1 MANLPDLVYQE
12 INSKRPC
19 FRAAV
24 VILGLIFLIGLG
36 AAYYMEHSGHWV
48 TGMSNEVVWGMPHVF
63 AVFLIVAA
71 SGALNVASIGSV
83 FGKSVYKPLA
93 PLSAL
98 LALALLAGGLAVLVL
113 DLGRPDRL
121 IVAMS
126 HFNFKSI
133 FAANIIL
140 YTGFFGIVLVYLWFM
155 MDRRLKS
162 KSSGPGTFAFIWR
175 LVLTTGTGSIFGFL
189 MAREAYSSAVMAP
202 LFIAM
207 SLSFGTALF
216 ILVMLAAYTMDR
228 RPLGVVITERLR
240 VLLAVFVAATA
251 YLALLQHVTAAYWAG
266 RGEVVDFL
274 LFGSGFYSFHFWG
287 VQMGIGTIFPLML
300 TLVPRMRSHGT
311 LAFASFLVVIG
322 GLAQVFIIIIGG
334 QAWPLTLFPG
344 YEVESSFFD
353 GVVHGYSPSL
363 PEILLGL
370 GGFALALLI
379 VALGTAILR
388 FLPVSLADADI
399 DPHARKHQAE
409 TKDEEEAEP
418 APAA

>member
-1 MANLPDLVYQE
+1 MAHMPDLVFKE
-12 INSKRPC
+12 LNAKGTA
-19 FRAAV
+19 FRALF
-24 VILGLIFLIGLG
+24 VILAGLFLIGLG

-48 TGMSNEVVWGMPHVF
+48 TGMTNQVVWGMPHVF

-71 SGALNVASIGSV
+71 SGALNVASISSV
-83 FGKSVYKPLA
+83 FGKSIYKPIA

-155 MDRRLKS
+155 MDRRLKY

-189 MAREAYSSAVMAP
+189 VAREAYSSAVMAP

-207 SLSFGTALF
+207 SLAFGTAIF
-216 ILVMLAAYTMDR
+216 VLVLLTVCAIDK
-228 RPLGVVITERLR
+228 RPLGTTLTERLR

-266 RGEVVDFL
+266 RVEVVAFVLLNGGIYTFL
-274 LFGSGFYSFHFWG
+274 FWG
-287 VQMGIGTIFPLML
+287 VQMGLGTVFPLAL
-300 TLVPRMRSHGT
+300 TLVPRLRSHAT
-311 LAFASFLVVIG
+311 LAFASVLVVLG
-322 GLAQVFIIIIGG
+322 GLAQTYVIIIGG

-344 YEVESSFFD
+344 YEVESSFYD
-353 GVVHGYSPSL
+353 GIVQSYAPSL
-363 PEILLGL
+363 PEILLGI

-379 VALGTAILR
+379 VAFGMAILR
-388 FLPVSLADADI
+388 FLPVTLADAQI
-399 DPHARKHQAE
+399 DPHAKKRLME
-409 TKDEEEAEP
+409 SEEAVET
-418 APAA
+418 A